1 MRGGAFYREKWIN
14 WVTGLDWEKR
24 KTQTA
29 AAITATI
36 TQMPLFF
43 TKGMMPQA
51 GCKSEAVDRPYYQLS
66 KTGHYTQNPLPGLST
81 LHPVAFKAFRRLW
94 C

>member
-1 MRGGAFYREKWIN
+1 MRGSAFYREKWIN

-24 KTQTA
+24 NSQTT

-36 TQMPLFF
+36 TQMLLFF

-51 GCKSEAVDRPYYQLS
+51 GMRKRGC
-66 KTGHYTQNPLPGLST
+66 
-81 LHPVAFKAFRRLW
+81 
-94 C
+94 

>member
-24 KTQTA
+24 KIQTA

-36 TQMPLFF
+36 TQMLLFF
-43 TKGMMPQA
+43 TKA
-51 GCKSEAVDRPYYQLS
+51 
-66 KTGHYTQNPLPGLST
+66 
-81 LHPVAFKAFRRLW
+81 
-94 C
+94 